1 MSTNGPRA
9 SATASAAR
17 PATTPGEVVVYS
29 HSSFFYWW
37 PVWVAGYIMALLT
50 LFGGTEVPFGDRHYL
65 FYPSKNL
72 GVIYTFVFFLVIML
86 TNFAPRGVYSA
97 VVILIAVLLV
107 FAAAL
112 FGVMESL
119 LTWLGELNIYMNLG
133 FYVFFSTLIF
143 VVWVITVF
151 VFDHWTCW
159 RVLPGQL
166 IHQSRFSGAS
176 KSYDT
181 RGMVFERVRQDLFR
195 HWILGL
201 GSGDLKIIIGGVRG
215 EPMNVPNVLFVDS
228 KVKAIQ
234 ALIASQQVVAGTA

>member
-1 MSTNGPRA
+1 
-9 SATASAAR
+9 
-17 PATTPGEVVVYS
+17 VVVYS
-29 HSSFFYWW
+29 HSAFLYWW
-37 PVWVAGYIMALLT
+37 PVWVIGYVMALLT
-50 LFGGTEVPFGDRHYL
+50 LLGGMEIPIGDGQYL
-65 FYPSKNL
+65 FSPSKDL
-72 GVIYTFVFFLVIML
+72 GVVYTFVFFLVIML

-112 FGVMESL
+112 FGVMDRL

-143 VVWVITVF
+143 VVWVVTVF
-151 VFDHWTCW
+151 IFDRWTCW

-166 IHQSRFSGAS
+166 IHQTWLSGAS

-201 GSGDLKIIIGGVRG
+201 GSGDLKITIGGVRG

-228 KVKAIQ
+228 KVRAIQ